1 MDNTLIYSIV
11 GGVAVVMLFVAAR
24 FAFRWLIRFAIVGV
38 IMTALACAAWVWS
51 NYSSSAQK
59 TPPTPTR
66 RTNASRQ

>member
-38 IMTALACAAWVWS
+38 IMTALVCAAWIWS

-59 TPPTPTR
+59 TPPTTR
-66 RTNASRQ
+66 RTSTSRQ